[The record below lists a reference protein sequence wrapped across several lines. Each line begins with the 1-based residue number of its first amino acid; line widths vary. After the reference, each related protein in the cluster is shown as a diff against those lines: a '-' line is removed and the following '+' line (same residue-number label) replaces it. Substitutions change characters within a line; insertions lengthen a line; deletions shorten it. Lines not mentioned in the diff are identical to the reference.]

1 MAMWEELV
9 LLLGRFEIVIGI
21 NTIPSIKLGKD
32 AIDDYYSNKEIDEF
46 KLLAHGGIWDSK
58 RIAKCIALGA
68 NGVGIGT
75 GFLISMG
82 CTLIQD
88 CYTNTC
94 PAGLTGSL

>member
-1 MAMWEELV
+1 M
-9 LLLGRFEIVIGI
+9 
-21 NTIPSIKLGKD
+21 GKD
-32 AIDDYYSNKEIDEF
+32 AIVDYYSNKKLDNF

-94 PAGLTGSL
+94 PAGLTGSYENLDIQQSVQENN